1 MDIQLYFLRS
11 SESKI
16 VTDMLPYAYRLDEL
30 KKSIKD
36 VPELKKQSD
45 FYGLTSKDLGLYA
58 LVDNTIAGAIWSRE
72 FEGNTP
78 HINMAVLPAFRN
90 QGIGSAMM
98 EQFLQEAGV
107 QYNALS
113 IHLIKDSSAVKFYEK
128 HGFEKQ
134 ENLEKKSH
142 VDKSNLVSMI
152 KKLEKKEL
160 IRPSDGYDASY
171 WMD

>member
-1 MDIQLYFLRS
+1 MDMQLYFLRS

-16 VTDMLPYAYRLDEL
+16 VTDMLSYAYCLDEVQ
-30 KKSIKD
+30 KSIEDLPK
-36 VPELKKQSD
+36 LRKYSD

-72 FEGNTP
+72 LEGKIP
-78 HINMAVLPAFRN
+78 ELIMAVLPTLRG

-107 QYNALS
+107 KYDMLTV
-113 IHLIKDSSAVKFYEK
+113 HLIKDSNAVKFYEK

-134 ENLEKKSH
+134 AISHRKSYVDGLEM
-142 VDKSNLVSMI
+142 VTMT

-160 IRPSDGYDASY
+160 IRPSDGYDATY